1 MVGVPD
7 NLLAM
12 AVSLWQA
19 TLPESFGGPERPPL
33 PGATD
38 VDVAI
43 VGAGFTGL
51 WTAHSLLRRDPG
63 LRIVLLEAHTVGFG
77 ASGRN
82 GGWCS
87 ALLPMSLDVV
97 AERHGHGAAVAL
109 QQAMFDTIDAI
120 GATIVQEGIDCDWAQ
135 GGYVHLA
142 RNEPQLARIRA
153 EVDHVHRYGA
163 TDADHRWLDADAATA
178 RVRATRVLGAGYTP
192 HCAAIHPLKLARGLA
207 LAVERAGAVIH
218 ERTPVDAIE
227 PGRAIT
233 SRGVVRARHVVRA
246 TEAYTRTLSGHRRDL
261 APISSLMIATEPLP
275 SAVLDEIGLAARET
289 FNDGRRMIVYGQ
301 RTADG
306 RIAFGGRGAPY
317 HYASAMG
324 PRYDENPHVRTALV
338 EALVEMFPAVR
349 DAAIT
354 HHWGGAVAAP
364 RDWWCS
370 VGLDR
375 TTGLAWAGGYVG
387 DGVATTN
394 LAGRTLAALLTDEDS
409 PLVDLPWVG
418 HRSRRWEPEPLRWLG
433 INAMVRLPVGADRHE
448 ERTGRPERWRTALLD
463 RVLGA

>member
-1 MVGVPD
+1 
-7 NLLAM
+7 M

-19 TLPESFGGPERPPL
+19 TLPASLTGPERDPL
-33 PGATD
+33 PTSIDA
-38 VDVAI
+38 DVAI
-43 VGAGFTGL
+43 VGGGFTGL

-63 LRIVLLEAHTVGFG
+63 LRVVVLEAHTVGYG

-87 ALLPMSLDVV
+87 ALLPMSLDAV
-97 AERHGHGAAVAL
+97 AARHGRDGAVAL
-109 QQAMFDTIDAI
+109 QRAMFDTVAEI
-120 GATIVQEGIDCDWAQ
+120 GAVVAAEQIDCDWAQ

-142 RNEPQLARIRA
+142 RTAPQVTRIRA
-153 EVDHVHRYGA
+153 EVEHLHRYGA
-163 TDADHRWLDADAATA
+163 TDDDQRWLDADSAAA

-218 ERTPVDAIE
+218 ERTPVVAIE
-227 PGRAIT
+227 PGRAVT
-233 SRGVVRARHVVRA
+233 ARAVVRARHVVRA
-246 TEAYTRTLSGHRRDL
+246 TEAYTRSLRGHRRDL

-275 SAVLDEIGLAARET
+275 ADVLDEVGLAARET

-306 RIAFGGRGAPY
+306 RLAFGGRGAPY

-324 PRYDENPHVRTALV
+324 ERYDEHPGVRRALEDALV
-338 EALVEMFPAVR
+338 DLFPAVR
-349 DAAIT
+349 GAAIT

-394 LAGRTLAALLTDEDS
+394 LAGRTLAALLTDDDS

-418 HRSRRWEPEPLRWLG
+418 HRSRRWEPEPLRWIG
-433 INAMVRLPVGADRHE
+433 INAMVRLPLGADRVE
-448 ERTGRPERWRTALLD
+448 ERTGRPERWRTALLE
-463 RVLGA
+463 RVLGG

>member
-1 MVGVPD
+1 
-7 NLLAM
+7 M
-12 AVSLWQA
+12 AVSLWQG
-19 TLPESFGGPERPPL
+19 TLPPALAGPDRPPL
-33 PGATD
+33 PHATD
-38 VDVAI
+38 ADVAI

-51 WTAHSLLRRDPG
+51 WTAHALLRRDPG
-63 LRIVLLEAHTVGFG
+63 LRVVLVEAQTVGFG

-87 ALLPMSLDVV
+87 ALLPMSLDVI
-97 AERHGHGAAVAL
+97 AARHGVDAAVAF
-109 QQAMFDTIDAI
+109 QRAMFDTVAEI
-120 GATIVQEGIDCDWAQ
+120 GEVVAAEGIDCDWAQ

-142 RNEPQLARIRA
+142 RNEPQAARIRA
-153 EVDHVHRYGA
+153 EVDHLRRYGA
-163 TDADHRWLDADAATA
+163 TDVDQRWLDADAATA
-178 RVRATRVLGAGYTP
+178 RVRATRVRGAAYTP
-192 HCAAIHPLKLARGLA
+192 HCAAVHPLKLARGLA
-207 LAVERAGAVIH
+207 IVVERAGAVIH
-218 ERTPVDAIE
+218 ERTTAHAIE
-227 PGRAIT
+227 PGRVIT
-233 SRGVVRARHVVRA
+233 DRGDVRARHVVRA
-246 TEAYTRTLSGHRRDL
+246 TEAYTRTLRGHRRDL

-275 SAVLDEIGLAARET
+275 PDVLDEIGLAARET
-289 FNDGRRMIVYGQ
+289 FNDGRLMIVYGQ

-306 RIAFGGRGAPY
+306 RLAFGGRGAPY
-317 HYASAMG
+317 HFASAMG
-324 PRYDENPHVRTALV
+324 ERYDEHAGVRRALEAALV
-338 EALVEMFPAVR
+338 DMFPAVR

-394 LAGRTLAALLTDEDS
+394 LAGRTLAALLTDDDS

-433 INAMVRLPVGADRHE
+433 INAMVRLPLGADRVE
-448 ERTGRPERWRTALLD
+448 ERTRRPERWRTALLD
-463 RVLGA
+463 RVLGT